1 MITKDILHKNFK
13 YLNGDLVRKV
23 SPRQRYAK
31 PESSE
36 YLCTTVFGKI
46 YRTHRLI
53 FLYHHGYMPKQID
66 HIDGN
71 KYNNMIENL
80 RECLP
85 CQNSQNIGV
94 KKNNTSGIK
103 GVVWESKRNKWRVR
117 INAQGKNVYSGR
129 FEDKELAELV
139 AVMAREKYHHTFA
152 NHGVQYAC

>member
-1 MITKDILHKNFK
+1 MITKDFLHNNFL

-23 SPRQRYAK
+23 SPRQRYSK
-31 PESSE
+31 PELSE
-36 YLCTTVFGKI
+36 YLCTTVFGKT
-46 YRTHRLI
+46 YKTHRLI
-53 FLYHHGYMPKQID
+53 FLYHHGYMPKQVD

-85 CQNSQNIGV
+85 CHNSQNIGV

-103 GVVWESKRNKWRVR
+103 GVIWESERNKWRVR

-129 FEDKELAELV
+129 FEDIELAELV
-139 AVMAREKYHHTFA
+139 AIEARNKYHKEFA
-152 NHGVQYAC
+152 NHGV